1 MGRWP
6 AIAAAMEYRVVR
18 IALDGMDAVRRIKDY
33 VREHAKERK
42 VAPLEWTE

>member
-1 MGRWP
+1 MLCGH
-6 AIAAAMEYRVVR
+6 ACLES
-18 IALDGMDAVRRIKDY
+18 LRRIKDY